1 MVCMPSWT
9 TCSVDYAT
17 LGAWK
22 RGELNVLGLVASW
35 LLLLSFSVVW
45 LMGLLV
51 FSLFLPDVFLSLWK
65 CGSRS

>member
-9 TCSVDYAT
+9 TFSVDYAT

-35 LLLLSFSVVW
+35 LLLLSFSIVW

-51 FSLFLPDVFLSLWK
+51 FSLFLPDAFLSL
-65 CGSRS
+65 